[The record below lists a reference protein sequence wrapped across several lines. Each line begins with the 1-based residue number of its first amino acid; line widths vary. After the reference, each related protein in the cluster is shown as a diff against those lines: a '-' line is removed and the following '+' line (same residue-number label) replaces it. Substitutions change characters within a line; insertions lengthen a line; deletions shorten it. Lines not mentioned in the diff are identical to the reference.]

1 MPNALPRE
9 CYNIDGRIYTK
20 NMRGNWIYLAN
31 QFPPL
36 GYGSFNNET
45 HMIACVTLKNKGE
58 GRGNGFKD
66 KYIVVPFKVDGCINN
81 KVVRK
86 NL

>member
-1 MPNALPRE
+1 MPDALPRE
-9 CYNIDGRIYTK
+9 CYNIDGKIYTK
-20 NMRGNWIYLAN
+20 NTRGNWIYLAN

-36 GYGSFNNET
+36 IGTFNNEI

-66 KYIVVPFKVDGCINN
+66 KYIVVPFKVGGCINN